1 MCRTTLHQLNALDCQ
16 TFVAVCGGF
25 FEHSPWIAQRAWE
38 VRPFASARQLH
49 VAMCRIVAG
58 STVDEQLQ
66 LIRAHPDLVG
76 RLARQGRLTAAST
89 AEQAA
94 AGLSELSADESAA
107 FDRYNAEY
115 QQRFGFPFVI
125 CARENRKQAILDAFP
140 RRLRNSRDQEIA
152 NALTEIF
159 KIARLR
165 MADAIREDQE

>member
-1 MCRTTLHQLNALDCQ
+1 MCCTNLHQLNVSDCQ
-16 TFVAVCGGF
+16 SFVAICGGF

-38 VRPFASARQLH
+38 ARPFASLSDLH
-49 VAMCRIVAG
+49 EAMCRIVAG
-58 STVDEQLQ
+58 SAVDEQLG

-76 RLARQGRLTAAST
+76 RLARQRRLTAASS

-94 AGLSELSADESAA
+94 AGLSELSAGESAA

-125 CARENRKQAILDAFP
+125 CARENRKQAILEAFP
-140 RRLRNSRDQEIA
+140 RRLGNDRDQEIA

-165 MADAIREDQE
+165 MADAISEDEK